1 MVRAVRRARLARR
14 ASTPLTVTAVGKTQR
29 SKLAAGRKAFLDSA
43 IKRSMEEGEKVPHP
57 VRVSIS
63 SERQWD
69 GRWFDVTLTSDGE
82 TIAVA
87 SFRRIRDARAYRK
100 RMIEALKIPG
110 IDVRARTHRGRK
122 RQFAAGMRRI
132 NDSGKRSS
140 AG

>member
-1 MVRAVRRARLARR
+1 M
-14 ASTPLTVTAVGKTQR
+14 GKTQR
-29 SKLAAGRKAFLDSA
+29 SRLAAGRKGFLDSA
-43 IKRSMEEGEKVPHP
+43 IKRSIEEGEKVPHP

-63 SERQWD
+63 AERQWD

-110 IDVRARTHRGRK
+110 VDVRARTHRGRK
-122 RQFAAGMRRI
+122 RQFAAEMRRMD
-132 NDSGKRSS
+132 DSGKHSS

>member
-1 MVRAVRRARLARR
+1 VAT
-14 ASTPLTVTAVGKTQR
+14 STQR
-29 SKLAAGRKAFLDSA
+29 KLATARKVFLDSV
-43 IKRSMEEGEKVPHP
+43 IRRSIDEGEKVPHP

-110 IDVRARTHRGRK
+110 VDLRARTHRGRK
-122 RQFAAGMRRI
+122 RHFTAELRRI
-132 NDSGKRSS
+132 NDSRKHSS